1 LVNKRRSEIQIIA
14 EILDLSK
21 KGAKKTEIL
30 YQNNMSFLQLQNY
43 LTFLLDKNIIEETTA
58 KNGNGTE
65 NKIYINT
72 EKGNNLLDD
81 IEKLFTYFE

>member
-1 LVNKRRSEIQIIA
+1 
-14 EILDLSK
+14 
-21 KGAKKTEIL
+21 
-30 YQNNMSFLQLQNY
+30 MSFLQLQNY